1 MGVVMRGAKIL
12 GVAAMLLA
20 AGCSGRERVVAEPL
34 DAVLAKLSMMPQ
46 QADAMKFGNQLPGS
60 AVYLEGLPDRL
71 IWHFTKDGADYCRFT
86 AQLIA
91 AGPEKTRVVT
101 RAEDAKEAS
110 DAAVAQGGKPADYSY
125 LCGVARIAG
134 DESVAATLENR
145 PADMAAIGKRLQGY
159 TMTNASGMM
168 NAVDASL
175 EDEIR
180 RREADDPCEDPES
193 QRCLNQENLRLRAQ
207 QRREDAAARPQRPGT
222 FSN

>member
-101 RAEDAKEAS
+101 RAEDAKEAAS
-110 DAAVAQGGKPADYSY
+110 KPSS
-125 LCGVARIAG
+125 R
-134 DESVAATLENR
+134 
-145 PADMAAIGKRLQGY
+145 
-159 TMTNASGMM
+159 
-168 NAVDASL
+168 
-175 EDEIR
+175 
-180 RREADDPCEDPES
+180 
-193 QRCLNQENLRLRAQ
+193 Q
-207 QRREDAAARPQRPGT
+207 Q
-222 FSN
+222 